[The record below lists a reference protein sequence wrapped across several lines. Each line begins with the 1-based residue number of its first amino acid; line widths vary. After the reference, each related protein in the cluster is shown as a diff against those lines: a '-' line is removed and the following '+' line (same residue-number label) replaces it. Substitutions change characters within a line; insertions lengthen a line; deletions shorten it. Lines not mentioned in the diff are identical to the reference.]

1 MFGKLFTAP
10 APQVVRK
17 DNGETVV
24 KVGMREHPVDPNAI
38 AYDLDKY
45 NRPVNAYY
53 DPYTARIARFSRGY
67 RLVAIREDWKHYI
80 EELNTSNHRYARTAR
95 L

>member
-1 MFGKLFTAP
+1 MFGKIFTAP
-10 APQVVRK
+10 APKVVHK

-24 KVGMREHPVDPNAI
+24 KVSMNEYPVDPNAI
-38 AYDLDKY
+38 AYDLDPR

-67 RLVAIREDWKHYI
+67 RLVAIREDWKDYI
-80 EELNTSNHRYARTAR
+80 TELNESKHRYPRPSR
-95 L
+95 F